1 MNVKDIV
8 RKHNKSCN
16 NAKIFAQRIYD
27 DLKRVNYTDEDLI
40 IVYSE
45 MYHLSLSTYELECLT
60 NKRLISSSDGW
71 KLERVNHINEN
82 LNPFDTILGNAIRC
96 MEGSTHNDSVE
107 DEFKRLL
114 KSNGV
119 TKCYISSGFDFTE
132 KYPNGTI
139 LINIDD
145 VNLIMS
151 IYKLFTEDP
160 DGIVGDDQH
169 LSVYADSFEELK
181 PNYII

>member
-1 MNVKDIV
+1 MNGKDIV

-16 NAKIFAQRIYD
+16 NARILAQRIYD
-27 DLKRVNYTDEDLI
+27 DLRQLGYTDESLI
-40 IVYSE
+40 DVYHE

-60 NKRLISSSDGW
+60 NKRLVSSSDGW
-71 KLERVNHINEN
+71 KLEGVNYINEN
-82 LNPFDTILGNAIRC
+82 LNPFNTILGNVIRS
-96 MEGSTHNDSVE
+96 MEGNTHSDGIE
-107 DEFKRLL
+107 DKFKRLL
-114 KSNGV
+114 KSKGV

-139 LINIDD
+139 LINVDD

-160 DGIVGDDQH
+160 DGIVGDNQH
-169 LSVYADSFEELK
+169 LSVYTDNFEKLE
-181 PNYII
+181 PNYTI